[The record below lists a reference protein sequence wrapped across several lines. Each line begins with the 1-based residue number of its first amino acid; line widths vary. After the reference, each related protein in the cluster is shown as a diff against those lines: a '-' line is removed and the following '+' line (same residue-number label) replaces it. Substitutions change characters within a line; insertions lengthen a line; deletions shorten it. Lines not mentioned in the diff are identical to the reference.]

1 MIGILIADD
10 HAIVRAGLKQLVI
23 DHPQMAVIAEA
34 NTGSEALELIRKL
47 SPNVV
52 LLDISMPG
60 RGGLEVLSDIKK
72 EFPRLPVLI
81 LSVHPEEQYAIRA
94 LKAGASGY
102 ITKDT
107 APEEL
112 ITAILKVSN
121 GGRYIT
127 RSLAEQFLHLF
138 DAENEP
144 PHTTLSNR
152 EFQVFSL
159 LAGGKTATEI
169 ANELSLSVKT
179 LSTYRSRILEKLRL
193 KNNAQLIHY
202 AAQHHLLP

>member
-179 LSTYRSRILEKLRL
+179 ISTYRSRILEKLRL